1 MKKKLFSIL
10 IFLFLSSCGYEA
22 VYSIK
27 NMIRFDFS
35 IGELNFTGDRQTNL
49 QIKQELNG
57 YTQVTKG
64 TNFIL
69 TISSTSE
76 KTILTK
82 DSSGDATNFE
92 IKTTVNVDVFASE
105 DLKGDFIFI
114 ESFNYNNNSDK
125 FELKSYEKEI
135 KRNLAR
141 AVAKRLTFKLAN
153 FK

>member
-1 MKKKLFSIL
+1 MKKKLSSFL